1 MRYLDFLSVLHER
14 LEPSTYLEVGIRNG
28 NSLALARCRSVG
40 IDPAYQLTAEL
51 DGDVALFRTISD
63 EYFSRPEPL
72 APFDGRAVDLAFI
85 DGLHLFEFALRDFIN
100 VERHA
105 SPTGVIVFDDV
116 FPRSI
121 DEAARQRH
129 TKSWTGDV
137 YKVLAVL
144 QQHRPDLTC
153 LRVGTQ
159 PTGLLVVLGLDPTST
174 VLADAYDQ
182 IVADHVRPDPQ
193 VVPADI
199 LSRITALPPQRVLDA
214 PIWQLLRDGG
224 AELPASACA
233 RPCAPA
239 WASGRPTPSRR
250 PEPPSQRASQR
261 RARRALRAR
270 HVDAGQPAGRAL
282 PAGPRLGRGRRL
294 GYQSGRGDRAVL
306 TDLEDELER
315 GARPVQLQLEPGSPR
330 QRAEPRLD
338 PRGPCPR
345 RPRSRAAGA
354 RRAAARLDGCRHRR
368 RGCLGGR

>member
-1 MRYLDFLSVLHER
+1 MRYLDFLRVLHER

-72 APFDGRAVDLAFI
+72 APFGGRAVDLAFI
-85 DGLHLFEFALRDFIN
+85 DGLHLFEFALRDFIS

-144 QQHRPDLTC
+144 QRHRPDLTC

-199 LSRITALPPQRVLDA
+199 LSRVTALPPQRVLDA
-214 PIWQLLRDGG
+214 PIWQLLKD
-224 AELPASACA
+224 ADPTASTDDLNA
-233 RPCAPA
+233 RVKDAVRTHLGERAADPAPA
-239 WASGRPTPSRR
+239 A
-250 PEPPSQRASQR
+250 
-261 RARRALRAR
+261 
-270 HVDAGQPAGRAL
+270 
-282 PAGPRLGRGRRL
+282 
-294 GYQSGRGDRAVL
+294 
-306 TDLEDELER
+306 
-315 GARPVQLQLEPGSPR
+315 
-330 QRAEPRLD
+330 
-338 PRGPCPR
+338 
-345 RPRSRAAGA
+345 
-354 RRAAARLDGCRHRR
+354 
-368 RGCLGGR
+368 